1 MGQCQGV
8 GRGSLLC
15 REVGGVRHQLA
26 RDSSLPLM
34 GLKSQEGEPG
44 RLPQTQSSCHSTLP
58 PAGGPRE
65 GVAMGKMGVRAWYLN
80 PEWESN
86 YHVDPDTK
94 NIYISNVLKV
104 EFERNHIWN
113 QDLA

>member
-1 MGQCQGV
+1 
-8 GRGSLLC
+8 
-15 REVGGVRHQLA
+15 
-26 RDSSLPLM
+26 
-34 GLKSQEGEPG
+34 
-44 RLPQTQSSCHSTLP
+44 
-58 PAGGPRE
+58 
-65 GVAMGKMGVRAWYLN
+65 MGKMGVRAWYLN